1 MEYAKGRMTAGL
13 PALLPGKRRKWDTVY
28 RTRDTDRRNLR
39 EQYERDSATTSPDG
53 GHAVTSLEQ
62 QLGRPMTSQ
71 QVIQRLEKLNPY
83 LHFEVS
89 ISDPT
94 KMGIYRLS
102 PEGKRFIC
110 GMERGFMPE
119 FSVRHGED
127 IEMPSPDL
135 DGTKKTVRRITRE
148 TRGWRT
154 VLARLVRA
162 GLLRVPDIERTFA
175 FSRDSKNWKELTT

>member
-1 MEYAKGRMTAGL
+1 MTAGIPSL
-13 PALLPGKRRKWDTVY
+13 MPDKRRKWDVVTK
-28 RTRDTDRRNLR
+28 TRHTDSQNLR
-39 EQYERDSATTSPDG
+39 DQIAKDSLTTAPDG
-53 GHAVTSLEQ
+53 DRPVTSLAS

-71 QVIQRLEKLNPY
+71 QVIEKLKKLNSS

-89 ISDPT
+89 IADST
-94 KMGIYRLS
+94 KVGIYRLS
-102 PEGKRFIC
+102 PEGKKFIC

-127 IEMPSPDL
+127 IEIPDPDL
-135 DGTKKTVRRITRE
+135 RGGSVKARRITRE

-162 GLLRVPDIERTFA
+162 GLVRLSDVERCFA
-175 FSRDSKNWKELTT
+175 FGRDSKNWKELTT